1 MKQIILD
8 GNILADAAKVHD
20 YLMKMLDFP
29 EYYGKNLDALHDCLT
44 DLENIEITIT
54 PPTKDGAIFQKIL
67 RVFKAADRENESL
80 KINIKSGQEAGE
92 CH

>member
-1 MKQIILD
+1 MKQIILY

-44 DLENIEITIT
+44 DLDSLEITIT
-54 PPTKDGAIFQKIL
+54 SPDENGAIFQKVL
-67 RVFKAADRENESL
+67 RVFKAADRVNE
-80 KINIKSGQEAGE
+80 NIKLNII
-92 CH
+92 